1 MVKGRVGISVRPNN
15 RKLKVLALL
24 LSAVSLFAIPH
35 LGTSAGDLQQSQT
48 ERFNMTYIY
57 FGNTAAYT
65 GYVNDTKGSLDDISP
80 SYFDLNKDGTLRLTG
95 AVDRGFIDAMHNKG
109 VKVTPFLS
117 NHWDKESGVNAL
129 NNADIL
135 SSQIIDAIEKYN
147 LDGVNVDIEN
157 MSEKERDK
165 YTEFVRMLR
174 NKLPSGKSVSVAVAA
189 NPYKI
194 SVGWHA
200 SYDLAALQQYSDYIM
215 LMAYDQHYQ
224 GYIDMTGGAGPIAGY
239 GFVEESIKAALK
251 EVPSNKLVLGIP
263 FYGRF
268 WKQGAD
274 YGGYGVSNNTVEA
287 LVKEF
292 SGKVIFDNIQKSPKA
307 VITFGAADRKPVIFG
322 KALEQGTYD
331 FWFENEASI
340 KRKLELVEKYDLL
353 GTGSWSLGQET
364 KSTWDY
370 YSLWLDGRYFSD
382 IQNHWAKA
390 SIITAMDNGWMN
402 GVSSTQF
409 LPDFPMTRAQAATIL
424 VRALDIKVAAATTGK
439 AEFSD
444 ITRHWAREEIEAAA
458 KAGILQGVG
467 GGKFEPD
474 MALTREQMAV
484 ILDRLMGSSVASDGS
499 AGSIVDLSADS
510 SVNSEAAQV
519 SFADVDPAV
528 STWSYEAIGRMT
540 AKGFLEGFPDG
551 TFRPKDT
558 IRRGQMAVL
567 IERTY
572 PELSRSAVVAAMH

>member
-1 MVKGRVGISVRPNN
+1 MINMNIR
-15 RKLKVLALL
+15 LKMPALL
-24 LSAVSLFAIPH
+24 ILVAIFAALLQFGSLAGNT
-35 LGTSAGDLQQSQT
+35 LQTST

-65 GYVNDTKGSLDDISP
+65 GYVDDTKGSLDHISP
-80 SYFDLNKDGTLRLTG
+80 SYFDLNKDGSLKLTG
-95 AVDRGFIDAMHNKG
+95 AIDRDFIDAMHDRG
-109 VKVTPFLS
+109 IKVTPFLS

-129 NNADIL
+129 NNAELL
-135 SSQIIDAIEKYN
+135 SSQIVDAISKYD

-157 MSEKERDK
+157 MGEKERDQ
-165 YTEFVRMLR
+165 YTDFVRMLR
-174 NKLPSGKSVSVAVAA
+174 NKLPSGKIVSVAVAA

-194 SVGWHA
+194 SKGWHA
-200 SYDLAALQQYSDYIM
+200 SYDLAALQQHSDYIM

-224 GYIDMTGGAGPIAGY
+224 GYVNATGGAGPVAGY
-239 GFVEESIKAALK
+239 GFVEESIKEALK
-251 EVPSNKLVLGIP
+251 EVPANKLVLGIA
-263 FYGRF
+263 FYGRL

-287 LVKEF
+287 LVREF
-292 SGKVIFDNIQKSPKA
+292 NGKVIFDNTHRSPKA
-307 VITFGAADRKPVIFG
+307 VITIKANDRKPVIFG
-322 KALEQGTYD
+322 KQLEQGTYD

-340 KRKLELVEKYDLL
+340 KRKLELVGKYDLL

-390 SIITAMDNGWMN
+390 SIITAMDKGWMN
-402 GVSSTQF
+402 GVSSTRF
-409 LPDFPMTRAQAATIL
+409 MPDSPMTRAQAAALL
-424 VRALDIKVAAATTGK
+424 VRALDIGVTAATEGK
-439 AEFSD
+439 AVFSD
-444 ITRHWAREEIEAAA
+444 VTGHWAREEIEAAA

-467 GGKFEPD
+467 SGRFEPD
-474 MALTREQMAV
+474 AVLTREQMAV
-484 ILDRLMGSSVASDGS
+484 LLDRLLGD
-499 AGSIVDLSADS
+499 AGADS
-510 SVNSEAAQV
+510 DTADGNGTGSETASTV
-519 SFADVDPAV
+519 FPDVDPAV

-540 AKGFLEGFPDG
+540 AQGFIEGFPDG

-567 IERTY
+567 MERTY
-572 PELSRSAVVAAMH
+572 PELAGSEALAAMR